1 MSLDFDYVD
10 KIRSSD
16 LKNLLREKLNGYL
29 SNPQV
34 DHGNTD
40 ARREALGIQPTPVS
54 KPTQVLVKT

>member
-1 MSLDFDYVD
+1 MSLDLDYVD

-40 ARREALGIQPTPVS
+40 ARREALGIQPTPVA
-54 KPTQVLVKT
+54 

>member
-1 MSLDFDYVD
+1 MSLDLDYVD

-40 ARREALGIQPTPVS
+40 ARREALGIQPTPVAQ
-54 KPTQVLVKT
+54 PAPI